1 MEILLTFFLDFT
13 EFLASL
19 PGWGEIWCLGFARK
33 EGGKKRENRALQIA
47 FGAEFLVLF
56 VAALA
61 GLILDLAVART
72 PFYYIWLGAFAVIAA
87 QTVLGIV
94 LLVVRRVRAK

>member
-1 MEILLTFFLDFT
+1 MSLLLEFFLGFT

-19 PGWGEIWCLGFARK
+19 PLWGEIWCLGVANESADRS
-33 EGGKKRENRALQIA
+33 RRAAQIA
-47 FGAEFLVLF
+47 FGTEFLVLI

-61 GLILDLAVART
+61 GLILDLTVSQT

-94 LLVVRRVRAK
+94 LLIVRRARKR